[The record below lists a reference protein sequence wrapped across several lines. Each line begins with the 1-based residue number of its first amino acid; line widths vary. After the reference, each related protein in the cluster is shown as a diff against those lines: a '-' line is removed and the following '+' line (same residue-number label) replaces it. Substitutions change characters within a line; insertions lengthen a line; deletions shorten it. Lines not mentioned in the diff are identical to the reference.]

1 MSLWML
7 ACPLMMVGFGGLV
20 WIGSRLSRSRENAAF
35 RPMCVPTLPPR
46 RPDLADRAEAPGA
59 TADGVA
65 PREA

>member
-7 ACPLMMVGFGGLV
+7 ACPLMMVGFGGVV

-35 RPMCVPTLPPR
+35 RPTCVPTLPPR
-46 RPDLADRAEAPGA
+46 RADLADGPKDPEV

>member
-20 WIGSRLSRSRENAAF
+20 WIGSRLSRSRENTPF
-35 RPMCVPTLPPR
+35 RPTCVPTLPPR
-46 RPDLADRAEAPGA
+46 RPDLADRAEGPGV
-59 TADGVA
+59 TADGAA